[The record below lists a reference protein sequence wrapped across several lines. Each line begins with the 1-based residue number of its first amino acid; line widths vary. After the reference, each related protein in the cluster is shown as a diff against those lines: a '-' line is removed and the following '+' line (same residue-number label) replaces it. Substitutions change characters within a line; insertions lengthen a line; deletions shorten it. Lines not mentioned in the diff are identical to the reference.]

1 LPPATSFP
9 KRITRQAAYKDPQ
22 EFQEGNMPMVNQ
34 KALVLNKKPDD
45 EVELVAISNIKK
57 TAPSLTLS
65 RQFRSIIANFVP
77 IKK

>member
-1 LPPATSFP
+1 
-9 KRITRQAAYKDPQ
+9 
-22 EFQEGNMPMVNQ
+22 MVNQ

-65 RQFRSIIANFVP
+65 RQFRPIIANFVP